1 MQWRVTTIIIFLN
14 LPKHSLNHTLQSPK
28 RRKARSINA
37 TLSLSLSLPDFIYTH
52 SRFSRNSPSPRFLF
66 STYPPPSDLSSWA
79 TYTCQPR
86 RIYEA
91 PTSLSCHF
99 LTLFPLHD
107 NQRLCSFINGYHL
120 IGLRLLPHAQCIGI
134 YIFWQFI
141 YWKIIFFWK

>member
-1 MQWRVTTIIIFLN
+1 
-14 LPKHSLNHTLQSPK
+14 
-28 RRKARSINA
+28 
-37 TLSLSLSLPDFIYTH
+37 
-52 SRFSRNSPSPRFLF
+52 
-66 STYPPPSDLSSWA
+66 
-79 TYTCQPR
+79 
-86 RIYEA
+86 
-91 PTSLSCHF
+91 